1 MTDYGVC
8 PRYLTVC
15 VPVIGF
21 VFHLGRVSSKNVF
34 RACVLEK
41 WLPRKMAR
49 VSRAIFIGVAAV
61 G

>member
-8 PRYLTVC
+8 PRKMSLGVC
-15 VPVIGF
+15 
-21 VFHLGRVSSKNVF
+21 
-34 RACVLEK
+34 
-41 WLPRKMAR
+41 PRKMAR